1 MQLTPEQ
8 EDAIKELLNI
18 GVGRAA
24 GSLNQILEKPI
35 TLQVPS
41 ITITDAAELE
51 QKLAQLGDHTLSS
64 VQLPFKGSYAGSAT
78 LAFPSE
84 TAPKLVEILTGSSV
98 DDDDLNAMKVA
109 TLTEIGNIVLNGV
122 MGSIANVLSGSIT
135 YSVPMYNE
143 STLKNL
149 IQSPPQESSA
159 VLLWAQT
166 RFQVKEHDISGDIFL
181 MFDSTRFEAMLE
193 AINLLTGQTA

>member
-8 EDAIKELLNI
+8 EDAIIELLNI

-24 GSLNQILEKPI
+24 GSLNQILDKPI

-41 ITITDAAELE
+41 ILLADATNLE
-51 QKLAQLGDHTLSS
+51 KFLAPLEDQTLSS

-84 TAPKLVEILTGSSV
+84 TAPKLVEILTGSSMN
-98 DDDDLNAMKVA
+98 DDELNAMKVA
-109 TLTEIGNIVLNGV
+109 TLTEVGNIVLNGV

-143 STLKNL
+143 SSIKYL
-149 IQSPPQESSA
+149 IPTSPSQSTS

-166 RFQVKEHDISGDIFL
+166 RFQVTGHDISGEIFL
-181 MFDSTRFEAMLE
+181 MFDSTRFESILD
-193 AINLLTGQTA
+193 AINVLTGQTT